1 MTTIESLI
9 SFFKKILTSSH
20 QDLET
25 GENWKHRASFLN
37 NQIESN
43 RIALLKQ
50 LIFVPSS
57 HLTFDRVFQA
67 VLTIFCLKF
76 VHIFASLSNAR
87 DLFELKLKKFN

>member
-43 RIALLKQ
+43 RFVLLSK
-50 LIFVPSS
+50 LIFVRSS
-57 HLTFDRVFQA
+57 CALRIKRSIVF
-67 VLTIFCLKF
+67 F
-76 VHIFASLSNAR
+76 R
-87 DLFELKLKKFN
+87 LFS